1 MSLLD
6 RAGRALADAAT
17 LPRLLGA
24 ARDAFEVMIWL
35 SGEQAETDD
44 SLVAAFA
51 GVLAAAADGRDA
63 IAVAPSVPPGCG
75 GGPAGPCP
83 DLGSAQEAASAMAA
97 LSAVLASRLNQG
109 SGAASDPRDRAAC
122 RRAAGDAREVH
133 ALLGG
138 ARP

>member
-6 RAGRALADAAT
+6 RAGRALANAAT

-44 SLVAAFA
+44 GLVAAFA

-63 IAVAPSVPPGCG
+63 IAVAPSMPPGCG
-75 GGPAGPCP
+75 GAAASCAAA
-83 DLGSAQEAASAMAA
+83 GSAREAASAMAA
-97 LSAVLASRLNQG
+97 LSAVLASRLDQG

-122 RRAAGDAREVH
+122 RRAAGYAREAH
-133 ALLGG
+133 GLLAG